1 MKALL
6 KFFLLFYFCLMC
18 VGCDSPARLASADL
32 RSCYVFYFFK
42 LLTFKFILL

>member
-32 RSCYVFYFFK
+32 RSSYVFIAIHAFVH
-42 LLTFKFILL
+42 IVHSQ